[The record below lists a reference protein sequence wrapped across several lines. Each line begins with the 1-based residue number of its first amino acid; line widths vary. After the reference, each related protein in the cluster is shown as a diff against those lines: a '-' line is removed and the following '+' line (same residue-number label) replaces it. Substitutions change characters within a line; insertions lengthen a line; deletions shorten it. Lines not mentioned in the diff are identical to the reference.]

1 MRAGINIR
9 LRHFLRSEE
18 GTALVEFAIVL
29 PVFLLLFFTLIEFG
43 RMGGEYVMADK
54 AMQRAVRIAAVRPPA
69 CTGVPGFNARGT
81 VPVGTTPPKF
91 GTACSAGGTVCASP
105 APAVCTGAAGDPTV
119 DEIWLAISPMLGP
132 NATEQNL
139 SFSYTYD
146 PALNFLGGPYVPTVT
161 VQLTGLSFQFA
172 VPLGPLANLAG
183 ASGATPPNSLP
194 FPAMQMT
201 LPGED
206 LAQGNNG

>member
-1 MRAGINIR
+1 MSIGTR
-9 LRHFLRSEE
+9 LRWLHFLRSED

-29 PVFLLLFFTLIEFG
+29 PIFLLLFFMLIEFG

-91 GTACSAGGTVCASP
+91 GTACTAGGTVCSSP
-105 APAVCTGAAGDPTV
+105 AAAICTGTAGNPTV
-119 DEIWLAISPMLGP
+119 DEIWLAIAPMLP
-132 NATEQNL
+132 RSATRQNL
-139 SFSYTYD
+139 SFAYSYD
-146 PALNFLGGPYVPTVT
+146 PALNFLGGPYVPSVT

-172 VPLGPLANLAG
+172 VPLGPLATLAG
-183 ASGATPPNSLP
+183 ATGTTPANSLP
-194 FPAMQMT
+194 FPAMRMT

-206 LAQGNNG
+206 LDQGNNG